1 MVSIVHGTRIRC
13 VRHRHCTQVGQNI
26 RLEVVGSMHSAPTTL
41 HVFDHVKPLCKDWP
55 GYPFPIMARR
65 LDDLSSSHH
74 PIGRNV
80 FLGKREPLCSSV
92 DGDQVLPVDE
102 AVFVS
107 KTIGASLT
115 SHTPFRAPNSCPWK
129 CTSRSSLSWLRADT
143 GTSNLNWI
151 IETVGQVRP
160 PPFSRLCSSILN
172 TLHCDAASH
181 SGAHL
186 MQGAKDTECLKG
198 DLPRQELKLGHRG
211 RRVSVTASILEGLRY
226 TTLWHC
232 SASHAEHQEC

>member
-1 MVSIVHGTRIRC
+1 M
-13 VRHRHCTQVGQNI
+13 VGQNI

-55 GYPFPIMARR
+55 GYPFPIKARR

-129 CTSRSSLSWLRADT
+129 CTSRSSLSWLRRHRH
-143 GTSNLNWI
+143 
-151 IETVGQVRP
+151 Q
-160 PPFSRLCSSILN
+160 
-172 TLHCDAASH
+172 
-181 SGAHL
+181 
-186 MQGAKDTECLKG
+186 Q
-198 DLPRQELKLGHRG
+198 LKLDHRD
-211 RRVSVTASILEGLRY
+211 RRASATASILEALFVR
-226 TTLWHC
+226 
-232 SASHAEHQEC
+232 S